1 MRTSTQHGLC
11 VIGVRVYLMSRN
23 SGDANRLRLRSDSG
37 AFFFVR
43 SSVRGMSSRPGSRNR
58 GSAYGPTEVVQ
69 DGGCAPALL
78 AKSSAMPAAT
88 TISRS
93 SSSDG
98 RRHCSHRNR
107 ARLASA
113 THWRAAKRFPERI
126 AWTRSVSSMDGS
138 CRPGFLEGYGRRR
151 SWLASLTS
159 IVRPP
164 LVWHHVEV
172 GPFGFWGRR

>member
-58 GSAYGPTEVVQ
+58 GSAYGPTEVV
-69 DGGCAPALL
+69 
-78 AKSSAMPAAT
+78 
-88 TISRS
+88 
-93 SSSDG
+93 
-98 RRHCSHRNR
+98 HCSHRNR